1 MKFLFTSNPLYGHF
15 MPMVP
20 LIRAAAAAGHEVR
33 VATGSDL
40 TGLVRHHGFPLWL
53 VGSTFSEAMASMPP
67 AIFDRPPS
75 DLERMRAGAL
85 TLFGR
90 PGVARARQLIPMAT
104 EWRPDIVVHELFEIA
119 GIEAAAA
126 SGALDVVHGFGTQ
139 ETYLPELASMVCA
152 AAAAEL
158 GTRPHP
164 VALQLA
170 LSQSLSL
177 RSRAA
182 MPLAV
187 QRCLADPARGRDRLS
202 GGAAAGPVRDL
213 PYAHTSI

>member
-1 MKFLFTSNPLYGHF
+1 MKFLFTSNPLHGHF

-85 TLFGR
+85 TLFASRVG
-90 PGVARARQLIPMAT
+90 A
-104 EWRPDIVVHELFEIA
+104 
-119 GIEAAAA
+119 EA
-126 SGALDVVHGFGTQ
+126 S
-139 ETYLPELASMVCA
+139 
-152 AAAAEL
+152 
-158 GTRPHP
+158 
-164 VALQLA
+164 
-170 LSQSLSL
+170 
-177 RSRAA
+177 
-182 MPLAV
+182 
-187 QRCLADPARGRDRLS
+187 ARGDLRGL
-202 GGAAAGPVRDL
+202 GPHAAFG
-213 PYAHTSI
+213 